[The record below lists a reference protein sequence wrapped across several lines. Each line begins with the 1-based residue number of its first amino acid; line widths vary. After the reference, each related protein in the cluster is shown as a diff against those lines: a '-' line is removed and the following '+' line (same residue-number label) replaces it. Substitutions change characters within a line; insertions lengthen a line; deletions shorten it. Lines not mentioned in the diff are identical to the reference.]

1 MKLRRRLVLAVL
13 SVTLSLG
20 VAGQPANLSVCSYD
34 PPESRLTD
42 LGVSGSLTWFDGPY
56 ADDRERAIAANFS
69 ADFTGLISSE
79 SFARTLDGHAEVR
92 GSSAGWTADLS
103 SSGTLRSF
111 LQEDLFTVAALGVD
125 GSTRSTLEF
134 DLTGGI
140 GSGRFR
146 DVTPLA
152 RAIRI
157 QDVLLDLGELLAPI
171 GDDALLDL
179 ARILGEVGPTADE
192 RVIRL
197 VERLVQTDLLSE
209 GDLDVR
215 GLLAIEEILEISE
228 DTRYCGHDVQARVGA
243 TVRFLPAFHLS
254 ATGVLLARYAAV
266 PDPIS
271 QLESNLSARFR
282 LTAPGEMTLEADVS
296 YGRLLPDGWTANA
309 EYRLAIDRHW
319 TNPAETILSHV
330 VSAGL
335 TTQILGSVG
344 LQFACNA
351 EYRTGDEEITVNLT
365 IHVKADLY

>member
-1 MKLRRRLVLAVL
+1 MRPRRCLPLAVLAVAF
-13 SVTLSLG
+13 SLT

-42 LGVSGSLTWFDGPY
+42 LGVAGSFNWFDGPY
-56 ADDRERAIAANFS
+56 ADDRERAIAANLS
-69 ADFTGLISSE
+69 VDFTGLVSSE

-92 GSSAGWTADLS
+92 GSSAGWTADLT

-111 LQEDLFTVAALGVD
+111 LAEDLSTVAALGVD

-179 ARILGEVGPTADE
+179 AQILGEVGTAAEE

-197 VERLVQTDLLSE
+197 VERLVLTDLLSD

-215 GLLAIEEILEISE
+215 GLLAIEEVLEATE
-228 DTRYCGHDVQARVGA
+228 DVRYCGHDVQARVGA
-243 TVRFLPAFHLS
+243 TVRFLPTFDLS
-254 ATGVLLARYAAV
+254 ATGMLLARYAAV
-266 PDPIS
+266 PDPVS
-271 QLESNLSARFR
+271 QVESNLLARFR
-282 LTAPGEMTLEADVS
+282 LTDPSQMTLEADVS
-296 YGRLLPDGWTANA
+296 YGRLLPDGWTASA
-309 EYRLAIDRHW
+309 EYRVAIDRHW
-319 TNPAETILSHV
+319 TNPTDTSFSHV

-344 LQFACNA
+344 LQFSCNA
-351 EYRTGDEEITVNLT
+351 EYRTGDEEIT
-365 IHVKADLY
+365 IHLAVHVEADLY